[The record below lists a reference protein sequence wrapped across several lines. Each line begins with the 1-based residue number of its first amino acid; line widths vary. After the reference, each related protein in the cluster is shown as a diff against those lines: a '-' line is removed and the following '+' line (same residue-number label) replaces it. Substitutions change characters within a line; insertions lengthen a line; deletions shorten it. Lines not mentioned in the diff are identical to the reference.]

1 MGILLGYKN
10 FEFCK
15 MNGLEL
21 AKSVNGQ
28 LRNLRKIPE
37 FCQENCLQY
46 FPILGHQNRFLAEL

>member
-21 AKSVNGQ
+21 AKSVKGQ
-28 LRNLRKIPE
+28 LRKLRKIPE

-46 FPILGHQNRFLAEL
+46 FPILGHQN